1 LILLKTIAAA
11 AAAAASSSS
20 SSSGLFI
27 SFAFADPPDLCKCG
41 LFTGES

>member
-1 LILLKTIAAA
+1 MKTIAAA

-20 SSSGLFI
+20 SSGLFS